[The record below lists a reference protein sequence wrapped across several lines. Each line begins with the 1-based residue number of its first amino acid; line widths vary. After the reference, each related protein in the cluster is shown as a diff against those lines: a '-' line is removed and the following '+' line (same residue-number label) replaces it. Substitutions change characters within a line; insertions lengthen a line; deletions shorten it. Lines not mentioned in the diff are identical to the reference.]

1 MTDFEFVF
9 SPFTIAIYLDHEE
22 KLYKREVYS
31 TLSMVGDIGGL
42 FDGLLIVAGFLVTPY
57 NASMFEL
64 SVSKILFKFQQ
75 TPAPSS
81 QKI

>member
-1 MTDFEFVF
+1 
-9 SPFTIAIYLDHEE
+9 
-22 KLYKREVYS
+22 
-31 TLSMVGDIGGL
+31 MVGDIGGL
-42 FDGLLIVAGFLVTPY
+42 FDGLLIVAGLLVIPY